1 MARQRTA
8 DSDVARKRDPAP
20 LRDPSKQTLYNSIGL
35 SLTNH
40 ICTLAF
46 GIVLAICFYSGSGP
60 VVCIPA
66 HDENWLDF
74 GARVTRAA
82 G

>member
-1 MARQRTA
+1 MSRSTRTPAGRQAWLGSGGATA

-35 SLTNH
+35 SLTNS

-46 GIVLAICFYSGSGP
+46 GIVL
-60 VVCIPA
+60 
-66 HDENWLDF
+66 
-74 GARVTRAA
+74 
-82 G
+82 